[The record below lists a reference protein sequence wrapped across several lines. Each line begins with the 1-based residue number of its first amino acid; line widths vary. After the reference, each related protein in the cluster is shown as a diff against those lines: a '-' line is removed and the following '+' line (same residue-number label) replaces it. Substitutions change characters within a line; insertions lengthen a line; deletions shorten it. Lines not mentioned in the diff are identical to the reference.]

1 MVSWYCQRGIFIDT
15 FDSRSGC
22 GDHDDEDPD
31 RDNDDGN
38 VDDDDDDELVG
49 AEGRITFAGC

>member
-1 MVSWYCQRGIFIDT
+1 MVSRYCQRGIVIDT
-15 FDSRSGC
+15 FDNRSGC

-31 RDNDDGN
+31 RDNDDDN

>member
-1 MVSWYCQRGIFIDT
+1 MVSWYCQRGIVIDT

-22 GDHDDEDPD
+22 GDHDDDDPD
-31 RDNDDGN
+31 RDN
-38 VDDDDDDELVG
+38 VDDDDELVG

>member
-1 MVSWYCQRGIFIDT
+1 MVSWYCQRGIVVDT
-15 FDSRSGC
+15 FDSRSGG
-22 GDHDDEDPD
+22 GDHDDDDPD
-31 RDNDDGN
+31 RDDDVDN

>member
-1 MVSWYCQRGIFIDT
+1 MVSWYCQPGIVIDT

-22 GDHDDEDPD
+22 GDHDDHYPD
-31 RDNDDGN
+31 RDDDDDN